1 MTSWSKLPS
10 TFNFSGR
17 KFYANSKYIYIYIY
31 RERERE
37 RESYIGFPVVVKTL
51 LNFIK
56 SLYKILEIDFI
67 FGLERVKMTI
77 V

>member
-10 TFNFSGR
+10 TFNLSGR
-17 KFYANSKYIYIYIY
+17 KFYANSKYIYIYSE

-56 SLYKILEIDFI
+56 SLYKILEIDFF
-67 FGLERVKMTI
+67 FGLKRVKMTI
-77 V
+77 L

>member
-17 KFYANSKYIYIYIY
+17 KFYANSKYIYIYIA
-31 RERERE
+31 RERE

-56 SLYKILEIDFI
+56 SLYKILEIDFF
-67 FGLERVKMTI
+67 FGLKRVKMTI

>member
-17 KFYANSKYIYIYIY
+17 KFYANSKYIYIY

-56 SLYKILEIDFI
+56 SLYKILEIDFF
-67 FGLERVKMTI
+67 FGLKRVKMTI

>member
-1 MTSWSKLPS
+1 MLIP
-10 TFNFSGR
+10 NIYIYR
-17 KFYANSKYIYIYIY
+17 YIYIE

-56 SLYKILEIDFI
+56 SLYKILEIDFF